1 MDEDSDQYES
11 NTNNDPEYD
20 IDHASNKINTMGE
33 ERREDG
39 GTVERTKQQNNTS
52 HIENMEEEHN
62 KNSAEFE
69 RTFYDYEYNMWRCDD
84 RISTTEKMN
93 NVCFTQMSAKR
104 GINTI
109 GEKAV
114 VAIVEEYQQL
124 DSLGVFVPI
133 PYDQLNRTQRS
144 GVLNA
149 INLIKQKRCGK
160 IKERTVADGQK
171 QRDLYAKS
179 ETSSPTLSLEGF
191 TTLLMIDVAEGRS
204 VAIADVAG
212 AFLKADMDDFVVVKL
227 QGPAVEALVQINK
240 KKYHRYITEKG
251 RNKIW
256 YLRLLKAMYG
266 TLKAPILWYSLFA
279 NTLKEN

>member
-1 MDEDSDQYES
+1 M
-11 NTNNDPEYD
+11 
-20 IDHASNKINTMGE
+20 
-33 ERREDG
+33 
-39 GTVERTKQQNNTS
+39 
-52 HIENMEEEHN
+52 
-62 KNSAEFE
+62 
-69 RTFYDYEYNMWRCDD
+69 
-84 RISTTEKMN
+84 
-93 NVCFTQMSAKR
+93 
-104 GINTI
+104 
-109 GEKAV
+109 
-114 VAIVEEYQQL
+114 
-124 DSLGVFVPI
+124 
-133 PYDQLNRTQRS
+133 
-144 GVLNA
+144 
-149 INLIKQKRCGK
+149 
-160 IKERTVADGQK
+160 
-171 QRDLYAKS
+171 

-191 TTLLMIDVAEGRS
+191 TTSLIIDAAEGRI